1 MNDQTSALVTDRVGG
16 IARRRRTAAEALVP
30 TTAAL
35 AAMLASEGALAQQA
49 AEASKGTPIKSF
61 ATVKAYKQLSNGN
74 LQVQLQTGQTV
85 TLPAYQVAH
94 GADGA
99 ILLTPEGVS
108 ALDQW
113 VAIPPDMH
121 HGHGHTLPIVLGVV
135 ALGGGAGAALAGGG
149 SKSAPPGNPVFSTAA
164 AISTP
169 EGQIAVTNVFATDP
183 AGKGVTYSIT
193 GGADAGD
200 FKIDAKSGALIFKSA
215 PVYDTPPTTNPNN
228 SYTVTVNAVDG
239 TTSASQ
245 TFTINVTNVNEPPNI
260 TSAATVQQNENNAST
275 GLTVT
280 ATDTDKG
287 TVLTYSISGGA
298 DAALF
303 KIDPATGMLT
313 WISAPNFEAPLS
325 STHDNNYALT
335 VAVSDGVNTTTQ
347 AVTVQVLNVNDNAPV
362 LDTAATSVSIPENTA
377 NTSIVIH
384 ATDADGTLNPL
395 TYLITGG
402 PDQGLFTINPTTGVL
417 AFRNAPNYEK
427 PLDAGKM
434 NVYHVQVGVSDS
446 AHTVTQEVTV
456 TVTNLID
463 TPPTFT
469 SPASISVAENQMLT
483 GLTVTTTD
491 PEPGVTVTYS
501 ISGGPDAALFTIDPN
516 TGLLAFKTA
525 PDYEMPQDT
534 SKNNGYDLTVKADD
548 GHGNTSTQTIH
559 VAVTNVNDNSPYF
572 TSSSSISVPQNV
584 TATGLSV
591 TAADPDGTLNPLT
604 FSITGGPDAALL
616 TVDPRTGAISFKS
629 PPSFT
634 NPMDFNHDNHY
645 LITVSVSDT
654 LHVTSQN
661 LDVQVLAPVGPAI
674 SSPASASFA
683 ENGTA
688 AALTIVSSDAAGNG
702 GPITYAIEGGA
713 DANLFSIDANSGALS
728 FKSSP
733 NYEAPLDAGHNN
745 DYVVNVAAIDKN
757 GTGTQT
763 VQIVV
768 TNVNDNAPVLV
779 SPTAI
784 STPEDVTTTGLTV
797 HATDADGTL
806 NPLVYSIVGGP
817 DAALFHLDQN
827 SGVLTWNSAP
837 SFANPL
843 DQGHDN
849 VYNLTVQVTDSKFVT
864 TEDLAVT
871 VTHVNHPPVIT
882 SPASVSVNEH
892 ITTPVLTVSATD
904 PDAGDTPVFAI
915 AGGPDGALFT
925 IDTTSGALSFKSPP
939 IFEMPQDA
947 GFKNQYHV
955 TVSASDGH
963 GGTVSQAI
971 AVNVLNVNEP
981 PVFTGPTS
989 VSVPSGQV
997 NTGLAITATDN
1008 DIGTKLTF
1016 SLAGGPDG
1024 ALFKVDASSGALSF
1038 LKAPDF
1044 AHPLDQ
1050 GMDNIYDLTV
1060 RVSDGVNGV
1069 TEAVKV
1075 TVTPAAA
1082 VAAALSAVP
1091 VDPVAAT
1098 SGAATH
1104 STDVGRP
1111 AADTAKA
1118 GGTAAVYAITTEVGH
1133 VAAPTAADVAAKW
1146 VDAFATVADSHAGA
1160 AELALVDALHLAA
1173 AQPLHDGAHVAT

>member
-164 AISTP
+164 AMSTP
-169 EGQIAVTNVFATDP
+169 EGQTAVGNIFATDP

-200 FKIDAKSGALIFKSA
+200 FKIDAKSGALTFKSA
-215 PVYDTPPTTNPNN
+215 PVYDTPPTTNPSN

-245 TFTINVTNVNEPPNI
+245 TFTINVTNVNEPPKI

-335 VAVSDGVNTTTQ
+335 VAASDGVNTTTQ
-347 AVTVQVLNVNDNAPV
+347 AVTVQVL
-362 LDTAATSVSIPENTA
+362 
-377 NTSIVIH
+377 
-384 ATDADGTLNPL
+384 
-395 TYLITGG
+395 
-402 PDQGLFTINPTTGVL
+402 
-417 AFRNAPNYEK
+417 
-427 PLDAGKM
+427 
-434 NVYHVQVGVSDS
+434 
-446 AHTVTQEVTV
+446 
-456 TVTNLID
+456 
-463 TPPTFT
+463 
-469 SPASISVAENQMLT
+469 
-483 GLTVTTTD
+483 
-491 PEPGVTVTYS
+491 
-501 ISGGPDAALFTIDPN
+501 
-516 TGLLAFKTA
+516 
-525 PDYEMPQDT
+525 
-534 SKNNGYDLTVKADD
+534 
-548 GHGNTSTQTIH
+548 
-559 VAVTNVNDNSPYF
+559 NVNDNSPYF

-584 TATGLSV
+584 TATGHSV

-634 NPMDFNHDNHY
+634 SPMDFNHDNHY

-763 VQIVV
+763 VHILV

-892 ITTPVLTVSATD
+892 ITTSVLTVSATD
-904 PDAGDTPVFAI
+904 PDAGDKPVFAI

-1008 DIGTKLTF
+1008 DSGTKLTF

-1024 ALFKVDASSGALSF
+1024 ALFKIDASSGALSF

-1069 TEAVKV
+1069 TETVKV